1 MARKNDHAPNNYF
14 NETDPATLE
23 ELAGDLATQRL
34 GELERG
40 EPLSSFT
47 ANDLFNVH
55 QYILQDVY
63 PWSGQLRTEEVGAMG
78 MAMCRSSYV
87 PEMLNSVMKAIEK
100 NPPSR
105 TNKAEAIATLADHW
119 GELTIVHPFRDGN
132 SRTQRFFFDQMMRNA
147 GWAIDWTHINADEVH
162 AARYIAAATT
172 DSQFLA
178 DAITPG
184 VFPADEV
191 DTGTLQ
197 ATQGHRDNVKSA
209 ELFHEMRQFRHAHPG
224 ASFHEHHI
232 EQVSPPPSTTGAA
245 PAGYS
250 VMVNPNA
257 SADKGQGFTSDFTP
271 TTDNSIGRDTDAGL
285 GD

>member
-1 MARKNDHAPNNYF
+1 MARKSDHAPDNSFGITN
-14 NETDPATLE
+14 A
-23 ELAGDLATQRL
+23 A
-34 GELERG
+34 ELEKVAGKYATRRLADLESG
-40 EPLSSFT
+40 EPLTSFT
-47 ANDLFNVH
+47 ANDLFDVH

-78 MAMCRSSYV
+78 MAMCRAEYV
-87 PEMLNSVMKAIEK
+87 PEMLNSVMKAIKK

-105 TNKAEAIATLADHW
+105 TNKAEAIATIADHW

-132 SRTQRFFFDQMMRNA
+132 SRTQRFFFDQMMRDA
-147 GWAIDWTHINADEVH
+147 GWAIDWTRINAEEVH

-197 ATQGHRDNVKSA
+197 ATQGHRDNAKSA
-209 ELFHEMRQFRHAHPG
+209 ELFHEMRQFRQTHPG
-224 ASFHEHHI
+224 ASFHDHYI
-232 EQVSPPPSTTGAA
+232 EQTSTPTPATGAA
-245 PAGYS
+245 PPGYS

-257 SADKGQGFTSDFTP
+257 SRTKGKGFTSNPTP
-271 TTDNSIGRDTDAGL
+271 TTDNTISRGTDAGL